1 MNFPENIRYSEDH
14 EWIRVLDDGKAEIGI
29 SDFAQSELGD
39 IVFVDIPEVGIELA
53 KGEVFGSIEAVKTV
67 SDLILPVSGELL
79 EVNPLLE
86 EKPETINGDPY
97 NAGWI
102 VRISLKDPKEVEALM
117 DAVQYK
123 KFIEK

>member
-1 MNFPENIRYSEDH
+1 MFEYESN
-14 EWIRVLDDGKAEIGI
+14 
-29 SDFAQSELGD
+29 D